1 MAALQYVDVPRYS
14 AIIFRRSFTD
24 LALPGALMDRALEWL
39 GATPARYNNINHCWT
54 FPSTATLAFGNLEHE
69 QDKFRYQSAEFQYVG
84 FDELTQ
90 FMESQYRYLFSR
102 LRRPADS
109 PIPLRMRGA
118 SNPGN
123 IGHDWVKQRFMIEG
137 PEHDRT
143 FIPAKLEDNPSLDRE
158 KYVESLTEL
167 DPITRRQ
174 YLDGDWTA
182 RHGGSIFL
190 REWFKIVREPPANLK
205 KVRFWDKAST
215 EPKPQNRDPDWTAGL
230 LLGTRGG
237 QYWVLDVKRV
247 RKPPPVV
254 EQLIRQTTQLDN
266 QDERVAVFMEQEP
279 GSSGADVINY
289 YSRNVLAGFEFR
301 GVKTSGPKTER
312 AGPVSSAAEAGNIFI
327 VQGPWNGEF
336 LDEVEAFPDG
346 MHDDQVDALSG
357 AFSKVR
363 GPIEVSTG
371 HPPW

>member
-1 MAALQYVDVPRYS
+1 ME
-14 AIIFRRSFTD
+14 
-24 LALPGALMDRALEWL
+24 RAQEWL
-39 GATPARYNNINHCWT
+39 GGSEARYNNINHCWA
-54 FPSTATLAFGNLEHE
+54 FPSGATLAFGNLEHE
-69 QDKFRYQSAEFQYVG
+69 QDKFRYQSAEFHYIG

-90 FMESQYRYLFSR
+90 FTETQYRYLFSR
-102 LRRPADS
+102 LRRLSDS
-109 PIPLRMRGA
+109 PIPLRMRAA

-123 IGHDWVKQRFMIEG
+123 VGHDWVKSRFMPWFRCLNCGEQQQVSHAEKILEC
-137 PEHDRT
+137 PKCKSTNVETVPTERRI
-143 FIPAKLEDNPSLDRE
+143 FIPAKLDDNPSLDRE
-158 KYVESLTEL
+158 RYIESLSEL

-190 REWFKIVREPPANLK
+190 REWFKIVREAPSDLK

-215 EPKPQNRDPDWTAGL
+215 EPKPQNKDPDWTAGL

-237 QYWVLDVKRV
+237 QYWILDVKRT
-247 RKPPPVV
+247 RSAPPLT
-254 EQLIRQTTQLDN
+254 EQLIKQTADLD
-266 QDERVAVFMEQEP
+266 ELATPVFMEQEP
-279 GSSGADVINY
+279 GSSGVDTIDY
-289 YSRNVLAGFEFR
+289 YNRKVLMGFEFR

-312 AGPVSSAAEAGNIFI
+312 AGPVSSAAEAGNVFV
-327 VQGPWNGEF
+327 VQGPWNSAF

-346 MHDDQVDALSG
+346 AHDDQVDALSG

-371 HPPW
+371 KPPW